1 MKNILLILSIIIS
14 GACSSQTT
22 NEKIV
27 SFVESKVG
35 KKVGSGICHDLV
47 AKALNKYSKI
57 DEYKYGHKGM
67 YGTMIDSS
75 QVIPGDIIVFHKCKF
90 EVTYKNILNEDT
102 TMILKIPGHVGVVMS
117 VDGNNEFTIAD
128 QNSMGTATK
137 DTYVVVKPGYGSNNL
152 IAGKVLFFRPL

>member
-1 MKNILLILSIIIS
+1 MKNLLIILSIIIS

-27 SFVESKVG
+27 NFVESKVG
-35 KKVGSGICHDLV
+35 KKVGNGICHDLV
-47 AKALNKYSKI
+47 AKALKKYSEI
-57 DEYKYGHKGM
+57 DEYKYFYKGM

-75 QVIPGDIIVFHKCKF
+75 EVIPGDIMVFHKCKF
-90 EVTYKNILNEDT
+90 EITYKDIRNNDT
-102 TMILKIPGHVGVVMS
+102 TIISKIPRHVGIVMS

-128 QNSMGTATK
+128 QNSSGTKTK
-137 DTYVVVKPGYGSNNL
+137 DTYVVIKQGYGSNNL